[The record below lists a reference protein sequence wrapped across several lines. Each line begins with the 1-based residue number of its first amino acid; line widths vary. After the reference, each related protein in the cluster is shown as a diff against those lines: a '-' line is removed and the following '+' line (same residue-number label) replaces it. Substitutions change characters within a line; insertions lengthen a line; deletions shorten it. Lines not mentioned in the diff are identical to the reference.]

1 MIDLVK
7 NYSSLVRRTK
17 VSAIRELLKYKDM
30 PGLIS
35 FAGGFPSSDLF
46 PAEQLKEI
54 ANELMTEQPE
64 IMLQYTGTGGYMPL
78 KEEIIKFM
86 AGHGSNLKP
95 ENILITTG
103 GQQGI
108 DLPSKVF
115 VDPNDPVFVEIP
127 SYVGALN
134 SLASTGAK
142 FVGIPM
148 DENGINTDILE
159 EKIKHLNEIGEH
171 YKLLYIVPDYQ
182 NPSGVSLSLERRE
195 KLVELSDKY
204 NFIILEDCPYT
215 HLRYDGEEKPSLF
228 KLSNSGNVIGL
239 YSFSKILSPGLR
251 LGWVCGNKDI
261 IRKLEVLKQSVDV
274 CCSTFIQGIAAEYMK
289 RNLLESHIGDV
300 VREYKVKKDL
310 MLKMLSENMPQGITW
325 TTPNGGLFLW
335 ITLPEYM
342 DSESMLKKA
351 IEHKVTYV
359 PGYAFHHNS
368 EMRNCLR
375 VNFSYPT
382 LEQIEKGVKSLAEVI
397 KKEIK

>member
-1 MIDLVK
+1 ADMQGAKEMLEQQID
-7 NYSSLVRRTK
+7 
-17 VSAIRELLKYKDM
+17 ELGGISMKDI
-30 PGLIS
+30 LLEEEES
-35 FAGGFPSSDLF
+35 RKQHL
-46 PAEQLKEI
+46 EQLKEI
-54 ANELMTEQPE
+54 ANKLMTEKPE

-86 AGHGSNLKP
+86 AHHGSNLEP

-108 DLPSKVF
+108 DLPSKIF
-115 VDPNDPVFVEIP
+115 VDPSDPVFVEIP

-148 DENGINTDILE
+148 DENGIKTDILE
-159 EKIKHLNEIGEH
+159 EKIKYLNEIGEH

-182 NPSGVSLSLERRE
+182 NPSGVSLSLDRRE

-228 KLSNSGNVIGL
+228 KLSNSGNILGL

-274 CCSTFIQGIAAEYMK
+274 CCSTFIQGIVAEYMK
-289 RNLLESHIGDV
+289 SNLLESHIGDV
-300 VREYKVKKDL
+300 VKEYKTKKDL
-310 MLKMLSENMPQGITW
+310 MLKMLSENMPKGVTW
-325 TTPNGGLFLW
+325 TTPSGGLFLW
-335 ITLPEYM
+335 ITLPENI

-397 KKEIK
+397 KKEIKNLK